1 MDKEKILEKSRREN
15 WEQDEMER
23 TVRVQGDSF
32 SLMFVLLTG
41 GVLAGWKLFHD
52 QPITD
57 VMVMFWASCV
67 GSRIYR
73 IVQRRDASDI
83 ITLAICLALFVY
95 NLVQCLH
102 R

>member
-1 MDKEKILEKSRREN
+1 MDREEILEKSRREN
-15 WEQDEMER
+15 REQDEMER

-32 SLMFVLLTG
+32 SLMFALLTG
-41 GVLAGWKLFHD
+41 GILAGWKLLHD

-57 VMVMFWASCV
+57 VMAMFWASCV

-73 IVQRRDASDI
+73 ISRRRNPFDI
-83 ITLAICLALFVY
+83 AALVISLALFVY
-95 NLVQCLH
+95 YLVQCFH